1 MLPGAAA
8 CAAAVACH
16 ATLPCHMYSR
26 GGCPCRFHAHRL
38 QAIITPH
45 RCCLPQNDPL
55 RRFYTSLKQQRPD
68 SEMATK

>member
-1 MLPGAAA
+1 MLLGAAA
-8 CAAAVACH
+8 CAAAVACL
-16 ATLPCHMYSR
+16 ATLSHVQQGCHF
-26 GGCPCRFHAHRL
+26 CFHAHRL
-38 QAIITPH
+38 QAIIRPR